1 MRISYWSSDVCSSDL
16 VGHQCMAQHHSARHF
31 NLGGVRTAAKPGLC
45 PGRRIADHTAHPY
58 VYSMV
63 LLRISR
69 QGCYGRGLSLMD
81 DAEHKKIGKE
91 SCRER
96 VCQYVEYAVAAVEL
110 KKKKI

>member
-16 VGHQCMAQHHSARHF
+16 VGHQYMAQHHSARHF

-63 LLRISR
+63 LPRISR

-81 DAEHKKIGKE
+81 DAEHKKPVSWRRRIAWLVGDRK
-91 SCRER
+91 STR
-96 VCQYVEYAVAAVEL
+96 L
-110 KKKKI
+110 NSSH

>member
-1 MRISYWSSDVCSSDL
+1 
-16 VGHQCMAQHHSARHF
+16 MAQHHSARYF
-31 NLGGVRTAAKPGLC
+31 TLGGVRTAANPGLC

-81 DAEHKKIGKE
+81 DAEHKKPVSWRRRIAWLVGIWAA
-91 SCRER
+91 SI
-96 VCQYVEYAVAAVEL
+96 AVDRKSTRL
-110 KKKKI
+110 NSSH